1 MTLATIAPAAPAP
14 VGFRERR
21 RRRARLAERDRSSAR
36 LAELHRIADL
46 ARRAADLVGSGWVQN
61 AWFAVADEHG
71 RRTGLTGPGLA
82 LLADRPVVGG
92 CLVGAV
98 VQAAGGLPAV
108 PTQLVQRTLDL
119 TWHALVA
126 GEGEPVRW
134 RADPVARLAR
144 LQELTRWND
153 DPARVRTDVTG
164 LLRSV
169 ERAADR
175 EIGRERALSRS

>member
-1 MTLATIAPAAPAP
+1 MSLATTALPVPAP

-21 RRRARLAERDRSSAR
+21 RQRARLAERDRRSAR

-46 ARRAADLVGSGWVQN
+46 ARRAAALVESGWVQN
-61 AWFAVADEHG
+61 AWFAVADERG
-71 RRTGLTGPGLA
+71 RRTGITAHGLA

-98 VQAAGGLPAV
+98 VQAGGGLPAA

-134 RADPVARLAR
+134 RPDPAARMQR
-144 LQELTRWND
+144 LQGLTRWND
-153 DPARVRTDVTG
+153 DPARVRDDVTA

-175 EIGRERALSRS
+175 EADREQALG

>member
-1 MTLATIAPAAPAP
+1 MTLTVTAPASPAP
-14 VGFRERR
+14 LGSRERR
-21 RRRARLAERDRSSAR
+21 RQRARLAELDRRGAR

-46 ARRAADLVGSGWVQN
+46 ARAAAGVLESGWVQN
-61 AWFAVADEHG
+61 AWFAVADERG
-71 RRTGLTGPGLA
+71 RRTGITAHGLA

-126 GEGEPVRW
+126 AEGEPVRW
-134 RADPVARLAR
+134 RPDPVARMHR

-153 DPARVRTDVTG
+153 RPGRTRAEVTG
-164 LLRSV
+164 LLRAA
-169 ERAADR
+169 ERVAAR
-175 EIGRERALSRS
+175 EIRREQLAG

>member
-1 MTLATIAPAAPAP
+1 MSLATTALPTPAP

-21 RRRARLAERDRSSAR
+21 RQRARLAERDRRSAR

-46 ARRAADLVGSGWVQN
+46 ARRAAAMVESGWVQN
-61 AWFAVADEHG
+61 AWFTVADEGG
-71 RRTGLTGPGLA
+71 RRTGLTAHGLA
-82 LLADRPVVGG
+82 LLAARPVVGG
-92 CLVGAV
+92 CLFGAI

-108 PTQLVQRTLDL
+108 PPQLVQRTLDL

-126 GEGEPVRW
+126 GDGEPVRW
-134 RADPVARLAR
+134 RPDPAARMHR
-144 LQELTRWND
+144 LRELTRWND
-153 DPARVRTDVTG
+153 DPARVRDDVTA

-175 EIGRERALSRS
+175 EADREQALG

>member
-1 MTLATIAPAAPAP
+1 MSLATTAPTVPTR

-21 RRRARLAERDRSSAR
+21 RRRARLAEHDRRSAR

-46 ARRAADLVGSGWVQN
+46 ADRAAELVGSGWVQG
-61 AWFAVADEHG
+61 AWFAVADERG
-71 RRTGLTGPGLA
+71 RRTGLTAHGLA

-119 TWHALVA
+119 ARHTLVA

-134 RADPVARLAR
+134 RADPAVRLTR
-144 LQELTRWND
+144 LRELTRWND
-153 DPARVRTDVTG
+153 DPARARDDVTA
-164 LLRSV
+164 LLRAVS
-169 ERAADR
+169 RAAAREADR
-175 EIGRERALSRS
+175 ERAPHLP